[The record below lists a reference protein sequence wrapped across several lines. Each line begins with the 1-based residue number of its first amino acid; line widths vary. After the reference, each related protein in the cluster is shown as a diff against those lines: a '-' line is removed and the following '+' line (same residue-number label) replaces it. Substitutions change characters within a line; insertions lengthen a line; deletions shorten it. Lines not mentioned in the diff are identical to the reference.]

1 MTKPATTQAS
11 VTAEGRK
18 KTHDLSPA
26 IKPGS
31 YDEYLWNHPEE
42 VQRILRKHGIDLAE
56 INKLLDNGG
65 GVILKDY
72 ETNHSQKEKT

>member
-1 MTKPATTQAS
+1 MTRP
-11 VTAEGRK
+11 VTPQTPRTVDERQE
-18 KTHDLSPA
+18 TPPCSPA

-42 VQRILRKHGIDLAE
+42 VQRILRQHGIDPDE
-56 INKLLDNGG
+56 IKKILEDGG

-72 ETNHSQKEKT
+72 ETNHDQKEKT